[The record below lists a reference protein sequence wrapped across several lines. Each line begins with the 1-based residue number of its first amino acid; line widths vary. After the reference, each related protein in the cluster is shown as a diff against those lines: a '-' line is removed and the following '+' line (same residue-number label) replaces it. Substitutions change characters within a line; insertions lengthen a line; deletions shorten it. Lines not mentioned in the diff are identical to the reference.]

1 MYGTDSVDSGL
12 EGEDQSEEEG
22 EEEVEDIEKQ
32 LQKEVDQMKSAGAA
46 NKTAKLL
53 LSPIDVNCECL
64 LFFRARSPV
73 DPVSIC
79 LKLCQNAKS
88 TGEKR
93 TR

>member
-1 MYGTDSVDSGL
+1 MYGTDSVI
-12 EGEDQSEEEG
+12 SEEEEDESEG
-22 EEEVEDIEKQ
+22 GDDDDIEKQ
-32 LQKEVDQMKSAGAA
+32 LQKEVDQMKSAG
-46 NKTAKLL
+46 KKSVKLL

-64 LFFRARSPV
+64 LFFRSRSPV
-73 DPVSIC
+73 DPVAVC